1 MKKLTTLTLATT
13 LAAATLSAQAQ
24 IALDGVI
31 SANEIGTG
39 AGQYQSL
46 GKFTTSHTPT
56 PGGPTGFGNA
66 GLLQMYGAN
75 SASKLYISLAGTIEA
90 SNNNFQLY
98 MDLPNVTGVPVG
110 TGLPSIAGSS
120 TVFGTFAGGSIGG
133 TKLDLEADVAIA
145 TTGKGDVYAAIYK
158 SATSG
163 VAAALAVGT
172 KVDGTSSTVPATAT
186 TGDYA
191 LFAGT
196 RLAYKTLTDASG
208 KSLGLSDNP
217 GNANG
222 GGAGSYALEYEFDRT
237 ALGLPSGASIVKV
250 FAAYVSGDAYWS
262 SDIIPETT
270 GGTQGTGNTKVTT
283 GGLNNIGFSPDF
295 TNTTLFP
302 GLQAATL
309 SVVVLSSRQADDA
322 VVAMSVFPNPSRGES
337 TVSYQVKGAAQPV
350 SVRVTDLLGR
360 DVQTLLDA
368 PQSAGIHQLRVP
380 MNHLAAGV
388 YLVKV
393 RVADKVAT
401 RRLAVT
407 Q

>member
-1 MKKLTTLTLATT
+1 MKKLTTLALATT
-13 LAAATLSAQAQ
+13 LAAAALSAQAQ
-24 IALDGVI
+24 ITLDGVI
-31 SANEIGTG
+31 TAAEIGTG
-39 AGQYQSL
+39 ANKYQSL
-46 GKFTTSHTPT
+46 GKFTTSHTPV
-56 PGGPTGFGNA
+56 PKGPTGFGND

-75 SASKLYISLAGTIEA
+75 SASKLYIGIAGTIEA

-98 MDLPNVTGVPVG
+98 MDLPNKTGVPVG

-133 TKLDLEADVAIA
+133 TKLDLEADAAIA
-145 TTGKGDVYAAIYK
+145 TTGKGNVYAAIYK
-158 SATSG
+158 SATNG

-196 RLAYKTLTDASG
+196 RLAYKASATG
-208 KSLGLSDNP
+208 LLSDNP
-217 GNANG
+217 GSANG
-222 GGAGSYALEYEFDRT
+222 GGAGSYALEYEFDRA

-270 GGTQGTGNTKVTT
+270 GGTQTTGTSTVTT

-302 GLQAATL
+302 GLQAASL
-309 SVVVLSSRQADDA
+309 NVVVLSSRQADDA

-337 TVSYQVKGAAQPV
+337 TVAYQVKGVAQPV

-360 DVQTLLDA
+360 NVQTLVDA
-368 PQSAGIHQLRVP
+368 QQSAGIHQLRVP
-380 MNHLAAGV
+380 MNSLAVGV

-393 RVADKVAT
+393 QVADKIAT

-407 Q
+407 N